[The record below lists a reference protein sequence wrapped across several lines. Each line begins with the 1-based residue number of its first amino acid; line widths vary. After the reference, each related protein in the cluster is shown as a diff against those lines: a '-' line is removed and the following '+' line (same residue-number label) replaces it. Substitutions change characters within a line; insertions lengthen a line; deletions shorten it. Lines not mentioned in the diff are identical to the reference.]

1 MNDRVIEQPM
11 TGEKPN
17 LHPDSDNCVL
27 EATGISKAFVQGGL
41 NVPVLN
47 NAQLSVRRGE
57 KLAIVGASGS
67 GKSTLL
73 HVLGGLDEPSA
84 GRVSLLGKPFT
95 QLGERERND
104 LRNRALGFVYQFH
117 HLLPE
122 FTALDNV
129 AMPLRIRRLT
139 SEEARREA
147 HAMLERVGLAHR
159 GKHRPGELSGGERQR
174 VAIARALVTK
184 PACVLADEPTGNL
197 DGATADTV
205 FNLML
210 ELSETLDTSFVI
222 VTHDPDLAARCDRT
236 LRLRDGVL
244 REDPPVPV

>member
-1 MNDRVIEQPM
+1 MQEY
-11 TGEKPN
+11 
-17 LHPDSDNCVL
+17 VL
-27 EATGISKAFVQGGL
+27 QARGITKAFVQGGF
-41 NVPVLN
+41 NVQVLN
-47 NAQLSVRRGE
+47 DTELSVRRGE
-57 KLAIVGASGS
+57 KLAVVGASGS

-84 GRVSLLGKPFT
+84 GEVSLLGKPFT

-129 AMPLRIRRLT
+129 AMPLRIRRMT
-139 SEEARREA
+139 TEAARAEA
-147 HAMLERVGLAHR
+147 QAMLERVGLGAR
-159 GKHRPGELSGGERQR
+159 AKHRPGELSGGERQR

-197 DGATADTV
+197 DGGTADTV

-210 ELSETLDTSFVI
+210 ELSETLETSFVI

-236 LRLRDGVL
+236 MRLRDGVL
-244 REDPPVPV
+244 HEEPAVPV

>member
-1 MNDRVIEQPM
+1 MSDMNQNDIV
-11 TGEKPN
+11 
-17 LHPDSDNCVL
+17 LHASS
-27 EATGISKAFVQGGL
+27 ISKTFVQGGF
-41 NVPVLN
+41 NVQVLD
-47 NAQLSVRRGE
+47 NAQLEVRRGE

-84 GRVSLLGKPFT
+84 GKVSLLGKPFT
-95 QLGERERND
+95 QLKEKERNE

-129 AMPLRIRRLT
+129 AMPLRIRRMP
-139 SEEARREA
+139 EDEARREA
-147 HAMLERVGLAHR
+147 MVMLERVGIGHR
-159 GKHRPGELSGGERQR
+159 AKHRPGELSGGERQR
-174 VAIARALVTK
+174 VAIARALVTH

-197 DGATADTV
+197 DGGTADTV

-210 ELSETLDTSFVI
+210 ELSQTLSTSFVI
-222 VTHDPDLAARCDRT
+222 VTHDPDLAARCDRIM
-236 LRLRDGVL
+236 RLRDGVL
-244 REDPPVPV
+244 HEEPSVPV

>member
-1 MNDRVIEQPM
+1 M
-11 TGEKPN
+11 
-17 LHPDSDNCVL
+17 SDMSGNPVVL
-27 EATGISKAFVQGGL
+27 EASGISKTFIQGGF

-47 NAQLSVRRGE
+47 NAELQVHRGE

-95 QLGERERND
+95 ELRERERNE
-104 LRNRALGFVYQFH
+104 LRNRELGFVYQFH
-117 HLLPE
+117 HLLAE

-129 AMPLRIRRLT
+129 AMPLRIRRMT
-139 SEEARREA
+139 ETDSRAQA
-147 HAMLERVGLAHR
+147 MAMLERVGIAHR
-159 GKHRPGELSGGERQR
+159 AKHRPGELSGGERQR
-174 VAIARALVTK
+174 VALARALVTH

-210 ELSETLDTSFVI
+210 ELSRTLETSFVI
-222 VTHDPDLAARCDRT
+222 VTHDPDLAARCDRIM
-236 LRLRDGVL
+236 RLRDGVL
-244 REDPPVPV
+244 HEEPTVPV

>member
-1 MNDRVIEQPM
+1 MQEY
-11 TGEKPN
+11 
-17 LHPDSDNCVL
+17 VL
-27 EATGISKAFVQGGL
+27 QARGITKAFVQGGF
-41 NVPVLN
+41 NVQVLN
-47 NAQLSVRRGE
+47 NTELTVRRGE
-57 KLAIVGASGS
+57 KLAVVGASGS

-84 GRVSLLGKPFT
+84 GEVSLLGKPFT
-95 QLGERERND
+95 QLAERERNE

-129 AMPLRIRRLT
+129 AMPLRIRRMT
-139 SEEARREA
+139 TEDARA
-147 HAMLERVGLAHR
+147 QAQAMLERVGLGPRA
-159 GKHRPGELSGGERQR
+159 KHRPGELSGGERQR

-197 DGATADTV
+197 DGGTADTV

-210 ELSETLDTSFVI
+210 ELSETLETSFVI
-222 VTHDPDLAARCDRT
+222 VTHDPELAARCDRIM
-236 LRLRDGVL
+236 RLRDGVL
-244 REDPPVPV
+244 YEEPALPV

>member
-1 MNDRVIEQPM
+1 MQEY
-11 TGEKPN
+11 
-17 LHPDSDNCVL
+17 VL
-27 EATGISKAFVQGGL
+27 QARGITKAFVQGGF

-47 NAQLSVRRGE
+47 NTELSVRRGE
-57 KLAIVGASGS
+57 KLAVVGASGS

-84 GRVSLLGKPFT
+84 GEVSLLGKPFT
-95 QLGERERND
+95 QLAERERND

-122 FTALDNV
+122 FSALDNV
-129 AMPLRIRRLT
+129 AMPLRIRRMT
-139 SEEARREA
+139 TEDARREA
-147 HAMLERVGLAHR
+147 QAMLERVGLGGRA
-159 GKHRPGELSGGERQR
+159 KHRPGELSGGERQR

-197 DGATADTV
+197 DGGTADTV

-236 LRLRDGVL
+236 MRLRDGVL
-244 REDPPVPV
+244 HEEPAVLV

>member
-1 MNDRVIEQPM
+1 MQEY
-11 TGEKPN
+11 
-17 LHPDSDNCVL
+17 VL
-27 EATGISKAFVQGGL
+27 QARGITKAFVQGGF
-41 NVPVLN
+41 NVQVLN
-47 NAQLSVRRGE
+47 NTELTVRRGE
-57 KLAIVGASGS
+57 KLAVVGASGS

-84 GRVSLLGKPFT
+84 GEVSLLGKPFT
-95 QLGERERND
+95 QLAERERNE

-129 AMPLRIRRLT
+129 AMPLRIRRMT
-139 SEEARREA
+139 TEDARA
-147 HAMLERVGLAHR
+147 QAQAMLERVGLGPRA
-159 GKHRPGELSGGERQR
+159 KHRPGELSGGERQR

-197 DGATADTV
+197 DGTTADTV

-210 ELSETLDTSFVI
+210 ELSETLETSFVI
-222 VTHDPDLAARCDRT
+222 VTHDPDLAARCDRIM
-236 LRLRDGVL
+236 RLRDGVL
-244 REDPPVPV
+244 HEEPALQV

>member
-1 MNDRVIEQPM
+1 M
-11 TGEKPN
+11 
-17 LHPDSDNCVL
+17 SDLIPANNIVL
-27 EATGISKAFVQGGL
+27 RASAISKTFVQGGF
-41 NVPVLN
+41 NVQVLN
-47 NAQLSVRRGE
+47 NAQLDVMKGE

-84 GRVSLLGKPFT
+84 GKVSLLGKPFT
-95 QLGERERND
+95 ELKEKERNE

-129 AMPLRIRRLT
+129 AMPLRIRRMP
-139 SEEARREA
+139 EEDARKEA
-147 HAMLERVGLAHR
+147 LVMLERVGIGHR
-159 GKHRPGELSGGERQR
+159 AKHRPGELSGGERQR
-174 VAIARALVTK
+174 VAIARALVTH

-197 DGATADTV
+197 DGGTADTV

-210 ELSETLDTSFVI
+210 ELSRTLETSFVI
-222 VTHDPDLAARCDRT
+222 VTHDPDLAARCDRI

-244 REDPPVPV
+244 HEEPVVPV